1 MSLGEKIRKLRLSKD
16 ITQKE
21 LADQLNVSFQTVSKW
36 ENNINE
42 PDLASLKK
50 IANIFNCPID
60 FFFEDDEEKINNSL
74 EVISKENESKEVKE
88 ETKEEIKEEVKKEN
102 RPKRTE
108 YISLKEDEDLDSEGN
123 IIKKEVAKEE
133 KKEFRVN
140 EVTDYSNV
148 QEVEKEIEESHKTI
162 LINKKKDDEPLEIVG
177 YCATC
182 LKPVINSQD
191 YYETTKI
198 GNDGKTKKEYFCEEC
213 YLKSKEGSSNKIGT
227 CKDCGVQ
234 LYKNDDYFKIKRPNI
249 MGGESEVL
257 LCEECYKE
265 YLRTRKPDKNAPK
278 ISSNSS
284 RAKSKSSYG
293 NKQKKTY
300 SSISLRN
307 DSTVIKWSLILGFI
321 ALAST
326 LGVCIYNYN
335 IVGLGS
341 TIILPILFGYM
352 VLSTIYCLF
361 SQTYISEVFAAIAGK
376 VIHFPGLI
384 FEFSLDGI
392 AWLIGMKIL
401 FAVIGFLAGLAFI
414 LLATFVAIILSFFSY
429 LPLLSYNKTHYES
442 LKD

>member
-88 ETKEEIKEEVKKEN
+88 EIKEEVKKVE

-108 YISLKEDEDLDSEGN
+108 YISLKEDEDLDSDGN
-123 IIKKEVAKEE
+123 IIKKEVTKEE
-133 KKEFRVN
+133 KKEFKVN

-148 QEVEKEIEESHKTI
+148 NEVEKEIEESCKTI

-182 LKPVINSQD
+182 LKPVINDHD
-191 YYETTKI
+191 YYEFTKVDS
-198 GNDGKTKKEYFCEEC
+198 DGKTKKEYFCEEC
-213 YLKSKEGSSNKIGT
+213 YAKSKGGIEGN
-227 CKDCGVQ
+227 CKDCGCN
-234 LYKNDDYFKIKRPNI
+234 LYKNDDYYKVKRTNSK
-249 MGGESEVL
+249 GENEEVL
-257 LCEECYKE
+257 LCEKCYEE
-265 YLRTRKPDKNAPK
+265 YLKTKPVEKTN
-278 ISSNSS
+278 SNSS
-284 RAKSKSSYG
+284 RAKSKS
-293 NKQKKTY
+293 NKNIQKKT
-300 SSISLRN
+300 SHSISLRN

-335 IVGLGS
+335 IVGIGWC
-341 TIILPILFGYM
+341 IGLPILFGYM

-361 SQTYISEVFAAIAGK
+361 SDTYISQVFMEIASK
-376 VIHFPGLI
+376 VVHFPGLI
-384 FEFSLDGI
+384 FEFSADGI

-442 LKD
+442 LKY

>member
-1 MSLGEKIRKLRLSKD
+1 
-16 ITQKE
+16 
-21 LADQLNVSFQTVSKW
+21 
-36 ENNINE
+36 
-42 PDLASLKK
+42 
-50 IANIFNCPID
+50 
-60 FFFEDDEEKINNSL
+60 
-74 EVISKENESKEVKE
+74 
-88 ETKEEIKEEVKKEN
+88 
-102 RPKRTE
+102 
-108 YISLKEDEDLDSEGN
+108 
-123 IIKKEVAKEE
+123 
-133 KKEFRVN
+133 
-140 EVTDYSNV
+140 
-148 QEVEKEIEESHKTI
+148 
-162 LINKKKDDEPLEIVG
+162 
-177 YCATC
+177 
-182 LKPVINSQD
+182 
-191 YYETTKI
+191 
-198 GNDGKTKKEYFCEEC
+198 
-213 YLKSKEGSSNKIGT
+213 
-227 CKDCGVQ
+227 
-234 LYKNDDYFKIKRPNI
+234 

-278 ISSNSS
+278 TSSNSS

-300 SSISLRN
+300 SPISLRN

-335 IVGLGS
+335 IVGLAS

-442 LKD
+442 LKY